1 MPNATLLDPTSQG
14 DVSAKFLAPRLN
26 SLDGKVMGLLN
37 ITKNGSD
44 IFLDRIAELMQER
57 FDLAEVIH
65 VNKPTSRVLRRPNC
79 SLNWRSKQILSLKGL
94 RTEGL
99 VYRAVCTMEVL

>member
-14 DVSAKFLAPRLN
+14 DAPAKFLAPRLD

-65 VNKPTSRVLRRPNC
+65 IKKPTFTRPAPAE
-79 SLNWRSKQILSLKGL
+79 LLAELAEQADFVI
-94 RTEGL
+94 EGL
-99 VYRAVCTMEVL
+99 AD

>member
-1 MPNATLLDPTSQG
+1 MPNSTLLDPTSQS
-14 DVSAKFLAPRLN
+14 DVSAKFLSPRLD

-44 IFLDRIAELMQER
+44 IFLARIAELMRER

-65 VNKPTSRVLRRPNC
+65 VNKPTFSRPAPTELLVELAE
-79 SLNWRSKQILSLKGL
+79 QADFVI
-94 RTEGL
+94 EGL
-99 VYRAVCTMEVL
+99 AD

>member
-44 IFLDRIAELMQER
+44 IFLI
-57 FDLAEVIH
+57 
-65 VNKPTSRVLRRPNC
+65 
-79 SLNWRSKQILSLKGL
+79 GL
-94 RTEGL
+94 RN
-99 VYRAVCTMEVL
+99 